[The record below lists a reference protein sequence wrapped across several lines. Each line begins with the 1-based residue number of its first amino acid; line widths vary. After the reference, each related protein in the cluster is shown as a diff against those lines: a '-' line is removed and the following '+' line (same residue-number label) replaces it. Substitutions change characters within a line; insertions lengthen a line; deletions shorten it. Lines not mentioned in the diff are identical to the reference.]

1 MSVSDASCETTLTAP
16 ETEES
21 IPLLLSDVTRMFWR
35 RLEAAMRANDLD
47 FTAGEARA
55 LVQAY
60 KAASF
65 RQTSLAERMC
75 IEPMTLVGVID
86 RLEKRGLLE
95 RTADPHDRRAK
106 LVRVTPG
113 AAPIVERILQVAA
126 RVKAEVTSSLSQ
138 EEVDTLRQLLAR
150 VRQNLR
156 DLLIEEA
163 AAS

>member
-1 MSVSDASCETTLTAP
+1 MSEATSVAPPVAP

-35 RLEAAMRANDLD
+35 RLEGAMQRHGLD

-55 LVQAY
+55 LVHAF
-60 KAASF
+60 KAASL

-95 RTADPHDRRAK
+95 RVACPRDRRAK
-106 LVRVTPG
+106 LVKVTKDAEPV
-113 AAPIVERILQVAA
+113 VERILVVAA
-126 RVKAEVTSSLSQ
+126 GVKAEVSAGLSP
-138 EEVDTLRQLLAR
+138 EEVDTLLHLLAR
-150 VRQNLR
+150 IRHNLR
-156 DLLIEEA
+156 ELPPEEA
-163 AAS
+163 ATP